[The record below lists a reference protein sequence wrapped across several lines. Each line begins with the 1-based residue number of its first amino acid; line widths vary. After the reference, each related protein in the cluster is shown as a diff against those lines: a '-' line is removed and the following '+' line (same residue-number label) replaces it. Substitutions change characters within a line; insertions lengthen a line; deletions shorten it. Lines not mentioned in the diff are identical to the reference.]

1 MSTPAVV
8 KRRAEGSG
16 QSKKHKP
23 VVEVRAVLVDPALC
37 GLEVIATAATACP
50 RIAHASPSADSSPT
64 ASSSPAPS
72 SLPGPSSLT
81 PAHALTPY
89 SSSSTQR
96 RPWLQSEDDTIRRLV
111 SVHGTRSWE
120 LVAQE
125 CPGRT
130 GKQCRERWHNHL
142 DQNIKK
148 SAWTIEEERT
158 LVELHGKLGGNK
170 WSELAKYLP
179 GRTDNTIKNHWN
191 SALRRGANIDRLLID
206 GQMPQSFPS
215 VLPKDGAGAGSL
227 ATAAAGASSLATGE
241 VTAPEAAAIN
251 NLLRVINPG
260 SRLSQLLSFPVD
272 GTAERSPQS
281 QSCLDALLQVLRT
294 GEQAGL
300 EAGLDE
306 LHRAASRKAEES

>member
-1 MSTPAVV
+1 MSTPTVV
-8 KRRAEGSG
+8 KRRAEGAG

-23 VVEVRAVLVDPALC
+23 VVEVRAVLLDPAPC

-64 ASSSPAPS
+64 ASSSAAPS

-81 PAHALTPY
+81 VHVLPGQLTPY
-89 SSSSTQR
+89 PSSSTQR

-148 SAWTIEEERT
+148 SAWC
-158 LVELHGKLGGNK
+158 
-170 WSELAKYLP
+170 AMLP
-179 GRTDNTIKNHWN
+179 PHA
-191 SALRRGANIDRLLID
+191 S
-206 GQMPQSFPS
+206 QPP
-215 VLPKDGAGAGSL
+215 
-227 ATAAAGASSLATGE
+227 AAARAPPPSPPHPHPADLA
-241 VTAPEAAAIN
+241 ALI
-251 NLLRVINPG
+251 
-260 SRLSQLLSFPVD
+260 
-272 GTAERSPQS
+272 SP
-281 QSCLDALLQVLRT
+281 
-294 GEQAGL
+294 
-300 EAGLDE
+300 
-306 LHRAASRKAEES
+306 

>member
-1 MSTPAVV
+1 MSTPTVV
-8 KRRAEGSG
+8 KRRAEGAG

-23 VVEVRAVLVDPALC
+23 VVEVRAVLLDPAPC

-64 ASSSPAPS
+64 ASSSAAPS

-81 PAHALTPY
+81 VHVLPGQLTPY
-89 SSSSTQR
+89 PSSSTQR

-148 SAWTIEEERT
+148 SAWCAMLPPPRLAAPCSRSRAPTQPPTPTPCRPSRLGKPLAA
-158 LVELHGKLGGNK
+158 LV
-170 WSELAKYLP
+170 AFTRP
-179 GRTDNTIKNHWN
+179 
-191 SALRRGANIDRLLID
+191 
-206 GQMPQSFPS
+206 PP
-215 VLPKDGAGAGSL
+215 
-227 ATAAAGASSLATGE
+227 ASSPPPQDDRGGAH
-241 VTAPEAAAIN
+241 
-251 NLLRVINPG
+251 
-260 SRLSQLLSFPVD
+260 LS
-272 GTAERSPQS
+272 
-281 QSCLDALLQVLRT
+281 
-294 GEQAGL
+294 
-300 EAGLDE
+300 
-306 LHRAASRKAEES
+306 RAAW